1 MSETSLRHRI
11 LNAVPAG
18 GYEMAALFSLLKIEE
33 TRSIPTACVSSGRR
47 PAFLIN
53 PDFVREHCKTDEHL
67 FLLVMH
73 ELHHVLLGH
82 TRLFPR
88 MSRAHNIALD
98 AVINALLCARFPE
111 AAYTSYFLGYYGNAT
126 GPSRLL
132 APPDERKTGSGDLDA
147 IHELLYNDGSVTS
160 EEVFSR
166 IVKHL
171 PRDLPGGGP
180 RLLGNHGPD
189 DDWGTA
195 GPLAK
200 DVLDAIRKI
209 VEKWPAPKKQMPGR
223 SIGGLLQATAITP
236 QSPTQRVT
244 AVLRRALL
252 SASRDTWGFQPT
264 PTKARIPSLSAIP
277 DPRDRRALVASLAGA
292 PPLLFESRSVVVR
305 TDRRAG
311 ARVYLDVSASVADCL
326 PYLYGALSAL
336 KNLVEDPVHLFSTV
350 VTPIRLQQLAAG
362 HTETTGGTDGTCVFE
377 HALSTRAGRILLIT
391 DGYVGAPEKGLD
403 ERIRKARLDVRA
415 VLTPGGF
422 RDDLARLCS
431 RIEILPDLKHER
443 SVA

>member
-1 MSETSLRHRI
+1 MSESSLRHRI

-18 GYEMAALFSLLKIEE
+18 GYEMAALLSLLKIEE
-33 TRSIPTACVSSGRR
+33 TRSIPTACVSTGRR
-47 PAFLIN
+47 PVFLIN
-53 PDFVREHCKTDEHL
+53 PDFVRDHCKTDEHL

-132 APPDERKTGSGDLDA
+132 APPDQRKTGTGDLDA
-147 IHELLYNDGSVTS
+147 LHELLYNDGSVTS

-166 IVKHL
+166 IVKNL
-171 PRDLPGGGP
+171 PRVISSGEP
-180 RLLGNHGPD
+180 RLLGNHEPD
-189 DDWGTA
+189 DDWGTTSL
-195 GPLAK
+195 LAK

-223 SIGGLLQATAITP
+223 NIGGSLWLNPITP
-236 QSPTQRVT
+236 QTPQQKVT
-244 AVLRRALL
+244 DVLRRALL
-252 SASRDTWGFQPT
+252 SATEGTRGSQLTTRRWPV
-264 PTKARIPSLSAIP
+264 PSLSAVP
-277 DPRDRRALVASLAGA
+277 DPRDRRAIVASLAGS
-292 PPLLFESRSVVVR
+292 PPLLFQGQSVVSR

-311 ARVYLDVSASVADCL
+311 ARVYLDVSASVNECL
-326 PYLYGALSAL
+326 PYLYGALSGL
-336 KNLVEDPVHLFSTV
+336 KGFIDDPVYLFSTV
-350 VTPIRLQQLAAG
+350 VTPIRLHQLAAG
-362 HTETTGGTDGTCVFE
+362 RNETTGGTDGTCVFE
-377 HALSTRAGRILLIT
+377 HALSTRARRIVVIT
-391 DGYVGAPEKGLD
+391 DGYVGTPGKNLE
-403 ERIRKARLDVRA
+403 ERIRNARLDVRA

-422 RDDLARLCS
+422 REDLARVCS
-431 RIEILPDLKHER
+431 RIDVLPELRNQR
-443 SVA
+443 SAA